1 MTFRGQQKVSRTQY
15 SLDRVWV
22 CISQHHKHSVYGLID
37 EDAVQAM
44 RFPGL
49 LINSASKFLHTLQ
62 LCLTISINGIQDR
75 TTTIGKMIDAYL
87 KCSTELDD
95 KAILQCKAPDAS

>member
-1 MTFRGQQKVSRTQY
+1 MQLPTGAFILFEG
-15 SLDRVWV
+15 LDRSGKSTQ
-22 CISQHHKHSVYGLID
+22 CRRLFEGLKASNH
-37 EDAVQAM
+37 AVQAM